1 MRKKIYKIVKI
12 VGVLFLLLLVV
23 LVVFFYHFSQPK
35 TDVYIQNEFIENN
48 AEVFITQ
55 RQFKDFK
62 YRVLATQKEID
73 TTLPTIVFIHGS
85 IGSALDFKSYL
96 IDGDLNKKANLLAYD
111 RVGYGE
117 QQTGEA
123 QESIAFEVDLLEDFT
138 NNLNTNN
145 TVLVGYSYGG
155 PIALASKKD
164 YKKVLLLAPAVYA
177 EVEPMPWVL
186 NFYKWEITRWLVP
199 LAWEAASKEKL
210 SHKKDLLNFE
220 TNWDSTPSTVLSMH
234 GSKDWI
240 VPYENSLYLNKIFS
254 PNKFE
259 LVTLNGAGHGLV
271 WSHFKEIKATILKQ
285 LK

>member
-1 MRKKIYKIVKI
+1 MRKKIYKI

-23 LVVFFYHFSQPK
+23 LVVFFYRFSKPK
-35 TDVYIQNEFIENN
+35 TDAYIQNEFTENN
-48 AEVFITQ
+48 AKVFITQ
-55 RQFKDFK
+55 KQFKDFK

-73 TTLPTIVFIHGS
+73 TTLPSLVFIHGS

-96 IDGDLNKKANLLAYD
+96 MDSELNKNANLLAYD

-117 QQTGEA
+117 QQTGEV
-123 QESIAFEVDLLEDFT
+123 QESIAFEVELLEDFT
-138 NNLNTNN
+138 KNLKINN
-145 TVLVGYSYGG
+145 TVLIGYSYGG
-155 PIALASKKD
+155 PIALASKKK

-177 EVEPMPWVL
+177 EVEPMPWAL

-220 TNWDSTPSTVLSMH
+220 TNWDSIPSTVLSMH

-240 VPYENSLYLNKIFS
+240 VPYENSLYLKKIFL

-271 WSHFKEIKATILKQ
+271 WSHFEAIKANILKQ